1 MSRELDSEEKIMEVA
16 RQLRLAEMGISKIF
30 QCPYCQGSV
39 DFTPTPEK
47 DAAQGANIVFC
58 CEKFGFALAAV
69 CAREETNDMI
79 DFAHRLEDKAEGQAV
94 FN

>member
-1 MSRELDSEEKIMEVA
+1 MSRQLGSDEKILEVA
-16 RQLRLAEMGISKIF
+16 RQLRCAELGITKIIM
-30 QCPYCQGSV
+30 CPYCHGQT

-47 DAAQGANIVFC
+47 EAAQGANIVFC